1 MAPGMS
7 AQLVF
12 ALREG
17 RLTVRVPRDAI
28 LRKPDGSTSVWIV
41 NEEDKPAV
49 SERKVEIGRSLRG
62 WIDVK
67 SGIDAGM
74 RVVVRG
80 NETLRE
86 GQKVRILAVVPGTSG
101 AH

>member
-7 AQLVF
+7 ARVVF

-17 RLTVRVPRDAI
+17 VSTVRVPRDAI
-28 LRKPDGSTSVWIV
+28 LRKPDRSTSVWIV
-41 NEEDKPAV
+41 IDGDTPTV
-49 SERKVEIGRSLRG
+49 SERQVELGRSLRG
-62 WIDVK
+62 WIDVR

-86 GQKVRILAVVPGTSG
+86 GQQVRILSIVPGTSG